1 MGWTCG
7 FVCTL
12 SLSYAS
18 NLICLSFVP
27 ESLKKFQKWS
37 GDGNYVSTFNESPG
51 ITEYPLAHLLMKLGI
66 GSQGMLCQWSFT
78 GSSGQ
83 VLFISLRPPRRMSR
97 DLHWWEHWGTAGS
110 GRFRWDILTVCE
122 KWSISYHISNKNV
135 IVISNSGP
143 QNVNSWALRT
153 TRKENNTCA
162 TWQPQGCSHSLWWT
176 LRNSGC
182 KKTQNT
188 GPR

>member
-1 MGWTCG
+1 MHLTSSA
-7 FVCTL
+7 L
-12 SLSYAS
+12 AL
-18 NLICLSFVP
+18 CLKLMDF
-27 ESLKKFQKWS
+27 KKIQKWS

-51 ITEYPLAHLLMKLGI
+51 ITEYPLAYLLMKLGI

-78 GSSGQ
+78 GTSGQ
-83 VLFISLRPPRRMSR
+83 VLFISLCPPRRMPR
-97 DLHWWEHWGTAGS
+97 DLHWWEHWGTAGG
-110 GRFRWDILTVCE
+110 GRFRWDILIVCE

-135 IVISNSGP
+135 IVVSNSGP

-162 TWQPQGCSHSLWWT
+162 TWQPRGCSHSLWWT